1 MAGRGPSG
9 ARIAGLRMEGPP
21 GGGAVYGWKI
31 LPWMEVGDAVSGAE
45 GAREGA
51 RWRWQAG
58 AVRGEDDIDGKE
70 RGGRAGC
77 GTGRTVHHWP
87 MWTPTIDT

>member
-1 MAGRGPSG
+1 
-9 ARIAGLRMEGPP
+9 MEGHP
-21 GGGAVYGWKI
+21 GGDV
-31 LPWMEVGDAVSGAE
+31 VSGAE

-58 AVRGEDDIDGKE
+58 AQGEVEDDIDGKE
-70 RGGRAGC
+70 RCGWAGAQ
-77 GTGRTVHHWP
+77 GRTVHHWP